1 MDIANIPVRVVGP
14 GSQAGSNAEGP
25 AYIDMPSDMQQYDAP
40 IMPEPE
46 DVQHLD
52 GAHEAMTFLK
62 NALAAFGND
71 EAAPLADLTQL
82 DEESRALVNQIIGE
96 GEVSITY
103 NGTPK
108 AHVQESVLAGV
119 WRTFYF
125 DDDGKVAIDLLEVGY
140 VPHIITAENK
150 LAQPIDLSQSA
161 ETKDMTN
168 ALPLLVELDSH
179 CRLFALDGSP
189 HSINLTLLPLS
200 PEELVFIDQRLGRG
214 PVGMLS
220 RAYGK
225 CEVISTQCKN
235 VWWVRY
241 YNAMGALILNLLEVT
256 DIPQV
261 VAAADEDISDSATR
275 LDELLQHYW
284 TTSA

>member
-1 MDIANIPVRVVGP
+1 MDIADIPIRVIGP

-46 DVQHLD
+46 DVQHLS
-52 GAHEAMTFLK
+52 GASEAMAFLQG
-62 NALAAFGND
+62 ALAAFGDDN
-71 EAAPLADLTQL
+71 AKSLADLTHL

-103 NGTPK
+103 NGTPQ

-125 DDDGKVAIDLLEVGY
+125 DEDGKVAIDLLEVGY

-150 LAQPIDLSQSA
+150 QAQPIDLSQSA
-161 ETKDMTN
+161 ETADMTN
-168 ALPLLVELDSH
+168 ALPLLVELDNH
-179 CRLFALDGSP
+179 CRLFTQDGNP

-241 YNAMGALILNLLEVT
+241 YNAMGVLILNLLEVT
-256 DIPQV
+256 GIPQI

-284 TTSA
+284 TKSA

>member
-1 MDIANIPVRVVGP
+1 MDIAEIPVRVVGP
-14 GSQAGSNAEGP
+14 GSQAGNNAEGP

-46 DVQHLD
+46 DVQHLE
-52 GAHEAMTFLK
+52 GASEAMAFLQG
-62 NALAAFGND
+62 ALAAFGND
-71 EAAPLADLTQL
+71 KATPLADLTHL
-82 DEESRALVNQIIGE
+82 DEESRTLVNQIIGE

-125 DDDGKVAIDLLEVGY
+125 DDDGKVAIDLLEVGH
-140 VPHIITAENK
+140 VPHIIAAENK
-150 LAQPIDLSQSA
+150 QAQSIDLSQSA
-161 ETKDMTN
+161 ETADMTN
-168 ALPLLVELDSH
+168 ALPLLVELDNH
-179 CRLFALDGSP
+179 CRLFALDGNP

-241 YNAMGALILNLLEVT
+241 YNAMGVLILNLLEVT
-256 DIPQV
+256 DVPQV